1 MFGRLFSGMFGLQ
14 RHIRTKFDDDPFANT
29 FVRCSSCGSWI
40 NAAFGNS
47 CCPDCGADLMGD
59 EDTQRGIYPP
69 GWSEDD

>member
-1 MFGRLFSGMFGLQ
+1 MFGRLLSDWFGAQ

-47 CCPDCGADLMGD
+47 CCPDCGADLVGD